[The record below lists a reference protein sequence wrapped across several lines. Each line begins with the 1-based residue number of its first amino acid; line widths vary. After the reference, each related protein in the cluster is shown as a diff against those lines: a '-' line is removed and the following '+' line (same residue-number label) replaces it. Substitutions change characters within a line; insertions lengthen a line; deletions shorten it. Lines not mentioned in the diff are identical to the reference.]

1 MQEGTTDQRGRSHP
15 SQRNTLREDR
25 QIIHMA
31 VTNRSVTS
39 RNVAQ
44 NIECVT
50 LQSVSARTIR
60 RRLQQSGLSTRRP
73 LHGLP
78 LMQNHRRLHRQWC
91 GEKGCGWQNGMKL
104 SLLTSDAFGLQH
116 HDGRIPVWKHH
127 GERMLNSCVMHR
139 HTGPAPVIMV
149 WDSIGYHS
157 RTPLVRIAGEF
168 ARRPHDAC
176 SSPRYDSGGMD
187 YITLV
192 APSAT
197 VFPLCP
203 HLVETDGLRIAANKN
218 HIPSDQCQDS
228 AVKVVGCRSHE
239 TLEFLS
245 TCETVRE
252 HMTFQC
258 QGTWEE
264 NGRNYLIAGLKG
276 SKVRYCFVY
285 YSNPKMTQFSGL
297 PDTCRRTIVPGVTG
311 NLTFNITSAVG
322 TVIKEVLLRK
332 TEFYRTFK
340 ICSAPLLA
348 HTVLH

>member
-1 MQEGTTDQRGRSHP
+1 MWSLTQLYKPIDDLHSQNEIVDKACVNKSHC
-15 SQRNTLREDR
+15 SNIQDFKSW
-25 QIIHMA
+25 
-31 VTNRSVTS
+31 SVE
-39 RNVAQ
+39 N
-44 NIECVT
+44 
-50 LQSVSARTIR
+50 LQ
-60 RRLQQSGLSTRRP
+60 
-73 LHGLP
+73 
-78 LMQNHRRLHRQWC
+78 
-91 GEKGCGWQNGMKL
+91 
-104 SLLTSDAFGLQH
+104 
-116 HDGRIPVWKHH
+116 
-127 GERMLNSCVMHR
+127 
-139 HTGPAPVIMV
+139 
-149 WDSIGYHS
+149 
-157 RTPLVRIAGEF
+157 
-168 ARRPHDAC
+168 RRPHDAC

-197 VFPLCP
+197 VFALCP
-203 HLVETDGLRIAANKN
+203 HLVETNGLRIAATKN
-218 HIPSDQCQDS
+218 HIRSDQCQDS

-311 NLTFNITSAVG
+311 NLTFNITSAGECDNLLNSSPSLKFLSGSASDCRGSNSTHLISPVTGYKPVPGHVTLRRPISASNLSPLGVKRVG
-322 TVIKEVLLRK
+322 QKLGQISLLK
-332 TEFYRTFK
+332 GCCETHS
-340 ICSAPLLA
+340 CALPLMDMQDRRGHLLNNSIS
-348 HTVLH
+348 TI